1 MSFHPPQSVSDRTL
15 NGVRLTATKIAKL
28 RTRRNRFL
36 QTLLGA
42 IAIVLCAGFAIAP
55 CEAAENWTPFSPEVG
70 VSMGM
75 PGEVQ
80 TLRKDGKETGPI
92 ESYKAEDD
100 KYVYTVTTEVHDS
113 DVPLDD
119 VIVEV
124 KKLLQKDGFKKS
136 TDPQDSTGQKWKGK
150 RFQLST
156 DSGDSSLAMQIATD
170 DELTQ
175 LVSQTT
181 TAPID
186 SAEAQKFF
194 SSLSIDSDAIKA
206 QKTKESEEFLK
217 KVFQP
222 TSFVGWA
229 GLAMAGFGG
238 IAWFV
243 GWVCLIIVAFRTSL
257 LWGLAMFIP
266 GNIGSLLF
274 LCFNFRRAW
283 PPFALQLFG
292 IVMTGVG
299 IAMCVPGTIDAK

>member
-1 MSFHPPQSVSDRTL
+1 MSFQPPQNAPGQNL
-15 NGVRLTATKIAKL
+15 NRISFTASNIVKL
-28 RTRRNRFL
+28 RTRLNRFK
-36 QTLLGA
+36 QILLAA
-42 IAIVLCAGFAIAP
+42 IALLLCAGFAVAP

-80 TLRKDGKETGPI
+80 TLRKDDQKTGPI

-100 KYVYTVTTEVHDS
+100 KFVYTVTTEAHDS

-124 KKLLQKDGFKKS
+124 KKLLLKDGFEKS
-136 TDPQDSTGQKWKGK
+136 TDLQDASGQKWKGK

-156 DSGDSSLAMQIATD
+156 AKGDSSLAMQIATD
-170 DELTQ
+170 DQLTQ

-194 SSLSIDSDAIKA
+194 ASLSIDADAIKA
-206 QKTKESEEFLK
+206 QKAKESEEFLK
-217 KVFQP
+217 KLFQP

-243 GWVCLIIVAFRTSL
+243 GWICLIIVAFRTSL
-257 LWGLAMFIP
+257 LWGIAMFIP

-283 PPFALQLFG
+283 PPFALQIFG
-292 IVMTGVG
+292 IVIAVVG
-299 IAMCVPGTIDAK
+299 IALCAPGTLDAK